1 MHIYCVLC
9 NHTYVYLN
17 LIIILGVNVISVDE
31 RGTIEDSAT
40 LICELPC
47 FSPSLQCVISHFITS
62 CTDVNVANSISDIT
76 GSVMAY
82 SYPTQSITLSGLNSS
97 TTYNYCVIA
106 TDTTNMMIVGE
117 PVCGS
122 FTTQK
127 INSENDDGKYTI
139 HMHVQMLLFN
149 ITMFSYT

>member
-1 MHIYCVLC
+1 M
-9 NHTYVYLN
+9 YLN
-17 LIIILGVNVISVDE
+17 SIIILGVNVISVDE
-31 RGTIEDSAT
+31 IVTTEDSGT

-47 FSPSLQCVISHFITS
+47 FSPSLQCVIYHFITS
-62 CTDVNVANSISDIT
+62 CTDVNVANITSDIT
-76 GSVMAY
+76 GSVMTY
-82 SYPTQSITLSGLNSS
+82 SYPTQAITFNGLNSS

-122 FTTQK
+122 FITWK
-127 INSENDDGKYTI
+127 INSENNDGKYTI
-139 HMHVQMLLFN
+139 HMHVQMSLFN

>member
-1 MHIYCVLC
+1 M
-9 NHTYVYLN
+9 YVN
-17 LIIILGVNVISVDE
+17 LIIILGVNAIISVDE
-31 RGTIEDSAT
+31 TDIMENLAT

-62 CTDVNVANSISDIT
+62 CTNVDVANSISDIT
-76 GSVMAY
+76 GSVMTY
-82 SYPTQSITLSGLNSS
+82 SYPTQTITLSGLNSS

-122 FTTQK
+122 FTTVTWK
-127 INSENDDGKYTI
+127 IISENNDGKYI
-139 HMHVQMLLFN
+139 IYMHMQMLLFN